1 MIDAIRAIDTLRQE
15 SGMLRKQEILRQH
28 KEDKNFC
35 KLLYYALNPM
45 LTYKI
50 SEQTMNRP
58 VEYRPDITLV
68 LCDIYTICDT
78 LANRK
83 ALDDITVYQ
92 VCAFLGTCT
101 PYESSFYKKLLAK
114 TLRLGVTAKTVNKV
128 IPGLIPEWEVQQAY
142 PIEKYPVKDG
152 TWFVLTEKLN
162 GVRATFYKGNLYAR
176 SGVPYTGLEHII
188 DVLSSHSIFQGFVF
202 DGELTL
208 SNKDGLCDNEAFRK
222 ATGIINSDDV
232 DKTSIC
238 YTIFD
243 VINTPEFESDQC
255 VMTYIS
261 RRGALEAVSGLL
273 KDNPY
278 VKVLPVLYMG
288 TDQSKITDL
297 LDQMVKEDKEGLM
310 VNLDVPYKRK
320 RHSGILKV
328 KRFYTMDLPIIECE
342 EGSGRLSGTL
352 GAFVLDYQGNP
363 VRVGSGFSDDQR
375 AEYWSRRCELLGSLC
390 EVKYKEISS
399 DKTTKAKSLQFP
411 VFVALRTDKN
421 EISYG

>member
-1 MIDAIRAIDTLRQE
+1 M
-15 SGMLRKQEILRQH
+15 
-28 KEDKNFC
+28 
-35 KLLYYALNPM
+35 
-45 LTYKI
+45 
-50 SEQTMNRP
+50 
-58 VEYRPDITLV
+58 
-68 LCDIYTICDT
+68 
-78 LANRK
+78 
-83 ALDDITVYQ
+83 
-92 VCAFLGTCT
+92 
-101 PYESSFYKKLLAK
+101 
-114 TLRLGVTAKTVNKV
+114 TAKTVNRV
-128 IPGLIPEWEVQQAY
+128 IPNLIPEWEVQQAC

-152 TWFVLTEKLN
+152 TWFTLTEKLN
-162 GVRATFYKGNLYAR
+162 GVRATFYKGDLYAR
-176 SGVPYTGLEHII
+176 SGIPYTGLEHII
-188 DVLSSHSIFQGFVF
+188 DVLSSQSIFQGLVF

-222 ATGIINSDDV
+222 AAGIINSDSV

-261 RRGALEAVSGLL
+261 RRGALEAVSELL

-278 VKVLPVLYMG
+278 VKVLPALYMG
-288 TDQSKITDL
+288 TDQSKISEL
-297 LDQMVKEDKEGLM
+297 LEQMVREDKEGLM
-310 VNLDVPYKRK
+310 LNLNVPYKRK

-352 GAFVLDYQGNP
+352 GAFVLDYKGNP

-375 AEYWSRRCELLGSLC
+375 AEYWGRRHELPGSLC

-399 DKTTKAKSLQFP
+399 DKTTKAQSLQFP

-421 EISYG
+421 DISYG